1 MGANWRSK
9 YENDALARMEELE
22 EAKKKLAVKLQDAEE
37 QTENALSKFA
47 SLEKSKARLAAEF
60 EDLQVAFERQT
71 VRLANADKKQRNF
84 DKDFAAQA
92 SKYEEVNAELEAAQ
106 KAFRDL
112 SADNFKLSQSYD
124 ESQDAYAA
132 LKKEWKNL
140 KDENGE
146 LADQLATGGKS
157 LYEVGK
163 AKKKAEA
170 DYEEMKSAVSSVFNL
185 SWPQPRL
192 TLTRSS
198 LKRMK
203 NSKPLK
209 RTTAVLLNPC
219 KPLWMLKLRP
229 DLMPTRPRRAWKPPM
244 PTLKCNTTF
253 FQRTLLM
260 PAKTTRSSKLH
271 SRISKTK
278 TTPLELPTL
287 NWRTNTLPTSANTD
301 SCSLTTKRSR
311 ELWMPTT
318 APARLPLMSL
328 PTSPMPTKPLLPKT
342 LLLHLLRGSLSLNTK
357 SCTTTGK
364 MLLQQPNLLKMPQRR
379 LWPMLPSFQKTGRHK
394 ATPSLPSRS
403 SRRLLKAKTTLWP

>member
-1 MGANWRSK
+1 MAEQLEEEQEAKADLQRALSKSHHEVANWRSK

-60 EDLQVAFERQT
+60 EDIQVAFERQT
-71 VRLANADKKQRNF
+71 VQLANADKKQRNF

-106 KAFRDL
+106 KDFRDL

-170 DYEEMKSAVSSVFNL
+170 DYEEMKSALEEAEGFEATKKNHGRALESM
-185 SWPQPRL
+185 QA
-192 TLTRSS
+192 TLDVEV
-198 LKRMK
+198 K
-203 NSKPLK
+203 
-209 RTTAVLLNPC
+209 
-219 KPLWMLKLRP
+219 
-229 DLMPTRPRRAWKPPM
+229 
-244 PTLKCNTTF
+244 
-253 FQRTLLM
+253 
-260 PAKTTRSSKLH
+260 
-271 SRISKTK
+271 
-278 TTPLELPTL
+278 
-287 NWRTNTLPTSANTD
+287 
-301 SCSLTTKRSR
+301 
-311 ELWMPTT
+311 
-318 APARLPLMSL
+318 AR
-328 PTSPMPTKPLLPKT
+328 
-342 LLLHLLRGSLSLNTK
+342 GD
-357 SCTTTGK
+357 
-364 MLLQQPNLLKMPQRR
+364 
-379 LWPMLPSFQKTGRHK
+379 
-394 ATPSLPSRS
+394 AY
-403 SRRLLKAKTTLWP
+403 KAKKSLEAANADLEMQYDVLSKNFADAGKNYKKLQAS